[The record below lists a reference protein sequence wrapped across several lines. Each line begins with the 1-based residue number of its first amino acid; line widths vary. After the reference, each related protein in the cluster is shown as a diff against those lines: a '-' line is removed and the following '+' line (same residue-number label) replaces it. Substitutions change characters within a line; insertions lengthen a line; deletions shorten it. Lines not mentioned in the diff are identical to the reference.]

1 MPEWLNG
8 TVLKTVIREIV
19 SGVRIP
25 EPPQNINCKMGKFYE
40 DLDTLNELIKKLDKK
55 NQISEFIIK
64 SLRHMKENPSKSI
77 SDVIK
82 ETKKEHYK

>member
-1 MPEWLNG
+1 
-8 TVLKTVIREIV
+8 
-19 SGVRIP
+19 
-25 EPPQNINCKMGKFYE
+25 MGKFYE

-55 NQISEFIIK
+55 NQLSQFIIRAI
-64 SLRHMKENPSKSI
+64 RHMKENPTKSV

>member
-1 MPEWLNG
+1 MGFFVYITYLIEN
-8 TVLKTVIREIV
+8 
-19 SGVRIP
+19 
-25 EPPQNINCKMGKFYE
+25 NCMGKFYE

-55 NQISEFIIK
+55 NQLSEFIIRAI
-64 SLRHMKENPSKSI
+64 RHMKENPTKSV